1 MSGSFKNP
9 TKIDTKMSANDYINS
24 KKTNNYFVILIIQN
38 QTFIRPVVVNYHKQK
53 TIALFLQ

>member
-24 KKTNNYFVILIIQN
+24 KNKQIFCDINNTKSKVHKTSGGKLS
-38 QTFIRPVVVNYHKQK
+38 QTKDHSIS
-53 TIALFLQ
+53 FLR

>member
-24 KKTNNYFVILIIQN
+24 KKNKQIFCDINN
-38 QTFIRPVVVNYHKQK
+38 TK
-53 TIALFLQ
+53 

>member
-24 KKTNNYFVILIIQN
+24 KKTNKYFVILIIQN
-38 QTFIRPVVVNYHKQK
+38 QKFIRQVVVNYHKQEP
-53 TIALFLQ
+53 